1 MHKRVMNLVLHFL
14 AIYDLLLKFLLKW
27 VLTVI
32 FNNIEYVRRDEL
44 SDIQVICY
52 LVKHVLRVRQT

>member
-32 FNNIEYVRRDEL
+32 FNNIEYVRRDKL
-44 SDIQVICY
+44 SDI
-52 LVKHVLRVRQT
+52 